1 MKVQNLFKKQW
12 LAVALGAVL
21 LTACGGEKPAEQGGA
36 SATPKTDGQAVLRI
50 ATEGAYAPYN
60 FTNADGSLGG
70 FDVDIANAICEKM
83 QVKCEIQA
91 QDWEGIIPSLK
102 AGKYDAIVAAMSVT
116 PERSEQVDFSVPYY
130 ANTLMFLAKQ
140 DSTFNP
146 TNQADI
152 DSTAI
157 AAQRS
162 TISSQWLEQTHPKAK
177 IQLHDTLTNAFLDLN
192 AGRAGAMIADKAPA
206 LAWLQTADGQGFA
219 IKGDE
224 IAIDDNIAVAVDK
237 GNAEL
242 LAKINDALTAI
253 KADGTY
259 DAILAKNNFSKVK

>member
-12 LAVALGAVL
+12 LAVALGAML

-140 DSTFNP
+140 DSTFDP
-146 TNQADI
+146 SKQADI

-157 AAQRS
+157 AAQRA
-162 TISSQWLEQTHPKAK
+162 TISSQWLEKTHPKAK
-177 IQLHDTLTNAFLDLN
+177 IQQYDTLNNAFLDLA
-192 AGRAGAMIADKAPA
+192 AGRAGAMVADKAPA
-206 LAWLQTADGQGFA
+206 LAWLQTDGGKGFA

-224 IAIDDNIAVAVDK
+224 INIDDNIAVAVNK

-242 LAKINDALTAI
+242 LTKINDAINAI

-259 DAILAKNNFSKVK
+259 DAILAKNNFSKN